1 MAITVQPVDGLINRL
16 LQQNGRSATS
26 PKSSSSATTPHD
38 RVSIS
43 SHARSEGAPSVQAK
57 QLPDQYGSDRAVQA
71 HAGQDSGSHS
81 ASKSAVNSPRERALE
96 SHLLDLYR
104 SHDGYGG

>member
-16 LQQNGRSATS
+16 LQQNGRAAS
-26 PKSSSSATTPHD
+26 
-38 RVSIS
+38 
-43 SHARSEGAPSVQAK
+43 
-57 QLPDQYGSDRAVQA
+57 DQYGSDRAVQA

-81 ASKSAVNSPRERALE
+81 ASKSEVNSPRERALE

>member
-16 LQQNGRSATS
+16 LQQNGRAASS
-26 PKSSSSATTPHD
+26 PKSPSSATTPHD

-43 SHARSEGAPSVQAK
+43 SHARSEGAPSQAK

-71 HAGQDSGSHS
+71 HAGQDSASQS
-81 ASKSAVNSPRERALE
+81 ANSLA
-96 SHLLDLYR
+96 R
-104 SHDGYGG
+104 SVSIS